1 YMLCVARF
9 AHYLKVIGRDKLGS
23 IISPEDCEEILHR
36 WLLNYTMA
44 DDRAD
49 PETRARFPLREFK
62 VQVREHPGKPGTY
75 LGVFHLRP
83 HLQFDQVSTG
93 VKLVT
98 ELASSQPL

>member
-1 YMLCVARF
+1 LAAFHGNQSIQQPKKYDEDTASANARLSAMLQYMLCVSRF

-23 IISPEDCEEILHR
+23 IISPEDCEDILHR

-62 VQVREHPGKPGTY
+62 VQVR
-75 LGVFHLRP
+75 
-83 HLQFDQVSTG
+83 
-93 VKLVT
+93 
-98 ELASSQPL
+98 